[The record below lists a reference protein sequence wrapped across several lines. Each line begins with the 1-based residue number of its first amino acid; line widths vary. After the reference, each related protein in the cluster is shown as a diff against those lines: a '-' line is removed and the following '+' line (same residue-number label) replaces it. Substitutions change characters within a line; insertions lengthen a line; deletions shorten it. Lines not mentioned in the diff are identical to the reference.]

1 MSRKQ
6 FRKRKEEK
14 NEEKNEEEENSPYSR
29 FIGKYARSPKKERT
43 PEQIKE
49 YKKLGLL
56 IVGWSILAASVY
68 MTCVQFEFYP
78 IMPIYTFG
86 ALALF
91 LTWLIFNGGFKKID
105 LGKIEKP
112 DEMGYDEFC
121 RFIDKLKERQ
131 RKAKY
136 FLALFLPPLVIML
149 VDWYINLRK
158 YKE

>member
-6 FRKRKEEK
+6 FRKRKEESQK
-14 NEEKNEEEENSPYSR
+14 EEE
-29 FIGKYARSPKKERT
+29 FVGKYVRPPKKERT

-56 IVGWSILAASVY
+56 LVGWAILAASVY
-68 MTCVQFEFYP
+68 MVCVQLEFYP

-86 ALALF
+86 GAALF
-91 LTWLIFNGGFKKID
+91 LTWLIFNGGFKKIELD
-105 LGKIEKP
+105 KIEKP
-112 DEMGYDEFC
+112 EEMGYDEFC

-158 YKE
+158 FKE